1 MRASSAFGTAEDFA
15 HCGSAKC
22 SAMIQG
28 LNQQLGDALLELAQ
42 LHKTMAE
49 TNKEQDVLAQQY
61 RHQIDSLCAESALRR
76 DTFEKGSGVISEH
89 DTAIQQA
96 HAQVHDMLGR
106 LARREQDEQARLAE
120 LVGEIEQLKLDK
132 MAAQRQAKTAT
143 DEAAAATAQ
152 VQALQNER
160 ASLYAR
166 LNSAQVLG
174 ADVCVCGFLCPQLC
188 DFVRAFMS

>member
-61 RHQIDSLCAESALRR
+61 RQQIDSLCAESALRR

-106 LARREQDEQARLAE
+106 LARREQDE

-174 ADVCVCGFLCPQLC
+174 ADVCVCVCLCP
-188 DFVRAFMS
+188 